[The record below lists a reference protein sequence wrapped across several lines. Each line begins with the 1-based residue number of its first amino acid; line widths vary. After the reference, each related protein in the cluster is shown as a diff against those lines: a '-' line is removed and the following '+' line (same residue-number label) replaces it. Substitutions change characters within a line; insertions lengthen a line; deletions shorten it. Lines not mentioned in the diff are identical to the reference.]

1 MIKLR
6 DVLECSKS
14 EVIIMDGITTES
26 MCICNR
32 IDYEKY
38 VCAILLETR
47 IKYIR
52 ACGASIRVWLDD
64 EEDIVNEH

>member
-6 DVLECSKS
+6 DALECSKS
-14 EVIIMDGITTES
+14 EVIIMDGTTTES
-26 MCICNR
+26 MYIGNG

-38 VCAILLETR
+38 VSAILLETR

-52 ACGASIRVWLDD
+52 ACGASIQVWLDD
-64 EEDIVNEH
+64 EEDIAND